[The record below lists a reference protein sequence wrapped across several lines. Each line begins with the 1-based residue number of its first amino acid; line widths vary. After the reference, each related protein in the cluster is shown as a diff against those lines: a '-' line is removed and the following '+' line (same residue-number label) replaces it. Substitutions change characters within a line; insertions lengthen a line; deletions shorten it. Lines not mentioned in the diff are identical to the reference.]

1 LPRAGNS
8 ASVRSIKTRRST
20 HNRAGFTLPEVL
32 TALAI
37 LAMVMGV
44 VYSSW
49 SALTTATTTSTAA
62 VEGAQRERMALTA
75 VSDTLASVVW
85 YESQTESSLELEQEG
100 EFSRLKV
107 IARVPPGFWGN
118 RELAAHPLR
127 RIEFYCEENDSGDRQ
142 LVMAQQPVLA
152 STNTTP
158 ALRTILLP
166 RVETFQLTLYT
177 PSSPRSLAANNPT
190 QKNLRPP
197 IPPTA
202 PAKPSPPTTKRPTK
216 PSDPAPLPP
225 VPVERPPLPKMA
237 RMLVAANEAF
247 TRTRAMPIYA
257 SRASHAFG
265 PPAIGR
271 IVVVPEGKF
280 GEAGFDTSDTGP
292 SPRTI
297 FIIDK
302 SGSMRGPRLAMAKE
316 ALLKTLNQMQQ
327 TTGPDGE
334 LPKFYIYFFNN
345 GSSPMPSSAMLE
357 TSALNIQRMTGWV
370 NEQEARGGTRPTEA
384 IKSAFSLEPTD
395 IYLLTDG
402 NFSSFSR
409 RNDEPSVQQLIGNLN
424 QEKNVKV
431 HTLAIGEHLRGREG
445 ETALMLIAKENG
457 GSYTYIGEG
466 DLGAQPAPAP
476 PPKK

>member
-1 LPRAGNS
+1 M
-8 ASVRSIKTRRST
+8 RSIKTRRST
-20 HNRAGFTLPEVL
+20 RQRAGFTLPEVL

-75 VSDTLASVVW
+75 VSDALASVVW

-107 IARVPPGFWGN
+107 IARVPPGFWGH
-118 RELAAHPLR
+118 RELAGHSLR
-127 RIEFYCEENDSGDRQ
+127 RIEFYCEENDAGDRQ
-142 LVMAQQPVLA
+142 LIMTQQPVLA
-152 STNTTP
+152 STNTTT
-158 ALRTILLP
+158 AHRTILLP

-177 PSSPRSLAANNPT
+177 PSAPSSLAANNPT
-190 QKNLRPP
+190 PKNLRPP

-202 PAKPSPPTTKRPTK
+202 PAKPSPPKTKRPTN
-216 PSDPAPLPP
+216 PADPAPQPS
-225 VPVERPPLPKMA
+225 VPAERSPLPKMA

-247 TRTRAMPIYA
+247 PRTRAMPIYA
-257 SRASHAFG
+257 SRATHAFA

-271 IVVVPEGKF
+271 IVVVPDGKF
-280 GEAGFDTSDTGP
+280 GEDGFDTSDTGP

-327 TTGPDGE
+327 TTGTDGE
-334 LPKFYIYFFNN
+334 LPKFYIYFFNHR
-345 GSSPMPSSAMLE
+345 SSPMPSSAMLE

-370 NEQEARGGTRPTEA
+370 NEQEARGTTQPNEA
-384 IKSAFSLEPTD
+384 IKSAFSHEPTD

-402 NFSSFSR
+402 DFSSTVGR
-409 RNDEPSVQQLIGNLN
+409 RGEPPAQQLIASLN
-424 QEKNVKV
+424 QEKKAKV
-431 HTLAIGEHLRGREG
+431 HTLAVGEHLRGREG

-457 GSYTYIGEG
+457 GTYTYIGEG
-466 DLGAQPAPAP
+466 DLGAQPVPAP